1 MENQKQQ
8 IANQF
13 WETYFADRLQDR
25 SDEAHTPTVQ
35 FWGKLQTALEA
46 SDIDT
51 VHAVIYSKP
60 SIHISTGDMY
70 IRIVKTAKRIWD
82 TKRD

>member
-13 WETYFADRLQDR
+13 WETHFADLVHFEEKQALD
-25 SDEAHTPTVQ
+25 VQ
-35 FWGKLQTALEA
+35 FWGKLQTALEDC
-46 SDIDT
+46 DIDT

-60 SIHISTGDMY
+60 SIEVSTGDIY

-82 TKRD
+82 KKRD